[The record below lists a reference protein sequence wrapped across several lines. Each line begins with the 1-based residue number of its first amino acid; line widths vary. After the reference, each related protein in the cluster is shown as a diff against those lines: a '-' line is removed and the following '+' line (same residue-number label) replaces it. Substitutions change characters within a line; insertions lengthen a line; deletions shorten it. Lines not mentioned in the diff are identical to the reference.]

1 MEKYIS
7 RSLLKLVTNNMT
19 KLIFATHNKNKLK
32 EVRSLIP
39 STIQLL
45 SLDDINLSEEIEETA
60 NTIEGNALLKA
71 QTVYKQTGINCF
83 ADDSGLLVDAL
94 NGAPGVY
101 SARYA
106 GEHKNDSDNL
116 EKLLK
121 ELSSIENRSA
131 HFKTVMALI
140 INGKEYL
147 FEGIINGT
155 ITNTKSGANGFGY
168 DPILLPNGYTE
179 TYAEMSSDIKN
190 VISHRAQA
198 MKQLIEF
205 VNSI

>member
-1 MEKYIS
+1 
-7 RSLLKLVTNNMT
+7 MT

-39 STIQLL
+39 NTIELL
-45 SLDDINLSEEIEETA
+45 NLDDINLLEEIEETA
-60 NTIEGNALLKA
+60 TTIEGNALLKA
-71 QTVYKQTGINCF
+71 QTIYKQTGINCF

-94 NGAPGVY
+94 DGAPGVF

-106 GEHKNDSDNL
+106 GEHKSDSDNL

-121 ELSSIENRSA
+121 ELSNKDNRNA

-140 INGKEYL
+140 IDGKEYV

-155 ITNTKSGANGFGY
+155 ITAEKSGANGFGY
-168 DPILLPNGYTE
+168 DPIFLPNG
-179 TYAEMSSDIKN
+179 
-190 VISHRAQA
+190 
-198 MKQLIEF
+198 
-205 VNSI
+205 

>member
-1 MEKYIS
+1 M
-7 RSLLKLVTNNMT
+7 
-19 KLIFATHNKNKLK
+19 KLIFATHNHNKLK

-45 SLDDINLSEEIEETA
+45 SLDDINLTEEIEETA
-60 NTIEGNALLKA
+60 LTIEGNALLKA

-121 ELSSIENRSA
+121 ELSDKENRNA

-140 INGKEYL
+140 IDGKEYL
-147 FEGIINGT
+147 FEGIIHGA
-155 ITNTKSGANGFGY
+155 ITTQKSGSNGFGY
-168 DPILLPNGYTE
+168 DPIFLPGGYTE
-179 TYAEMSSDIKN
+179 TFAEMSSEIKN
-190 VISHRAQA
+190 VISHRAKA
-198 MKQLIEF
+198 MKKLVGF
-205 VNSI
+205 VNSL